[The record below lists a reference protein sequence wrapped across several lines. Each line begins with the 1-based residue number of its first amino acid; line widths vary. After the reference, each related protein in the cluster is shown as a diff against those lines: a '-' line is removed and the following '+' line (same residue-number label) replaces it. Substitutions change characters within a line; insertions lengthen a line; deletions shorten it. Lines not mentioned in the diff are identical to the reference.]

1 MKFVIAT
8 MLENTT
14 IVQEKVAAPSPLKRG
29 SKSKLYWTDSSES
42 KKKLLRLEHRRK
54 IYKNS
59 IRRRY

>member
-29 SKSKLYWTDSSES
+29 SKSKLY
-42 KKKLLRLEHRRK
+42 
-54 IYKNS
+54 
-59 IRRRY
+59 